1 MVRTRPGQTVGE
13 RAAELRRRPG
23 VLSATPNLIA
33 RAAYIPNDPG
43 RAGVPGGWQQL
54 QWNFVGP
61 FGVNAPAAWDHT
73 GEAGRLGGAGV
84 VVAVLDTGV
93 AYADHRGTA
102 RSPDLRG
109 NRFVAGRDFVDGDGK
124 PDDENG
130 HGTHVAS
137 TIAETIDNGVGVTGL
152 AFGAQI
158 MPVRVLDRWGEGD
171 SAAISKGIRFA
182 ARKGAD
188 IINLS
193 FEFGAGVSAG
203 QIPDILD
210 ALRYARRKGVL
221 VVGASGNSA
230 RASVAYPARAAAVL
244 SVGATTEH
252 GCLADYSN
260 KGRTL
265 DLVAPGGGPDA
276 AIAGDPNCRPAE
288 PEGRSIVQMT
298 FRGSQPPLVRP
309 ADELHRHV
317 DGDAARVR
325 DRGARDRLRRR
336 SARTRAP
343 PRSRPGSRRPR
354 ATSARPGPD
363 RTYGAGLVDAAA
375 ATAALAA
382 HASLTTAI
390 TALASTQHDDRDL
403 HPDPERGHPSPGYGS
418 GSGVRLDALRPL
430 RRDGRHRQAQAG
442 RLVRQVELE
451 PLRHAASAASR

>member
-1 MVRTRPGQTVGE
+1 MIRRPFLLAALGLAALAPSAAAAEHVPGEVVVRYAPDAAVPGAAHAAAAVAPRTRVVRTRPGQTVAE
-13 RAAELRRRPG
+13 RAAELRGRPG

-43 RAGVPGGWQQL
+43 RAGIPGGWQEL
-54 QWNFVGP
+54 QWNFAGP

-93 AYADHRGTA
+93 AYADHRSYA

-109 NRFVAGRDFVDGDGK
+109 NRFVIGRDFVDGDGR

-137 TIAETIDNGVGVTGL
+137 TIAETIDNGIGVTGL
-152 AFGAQI
+152 AFGARI

-171 SAAISKGIRFA
+171 SVAISKGIRFA
-182 ARKGAD
+182 ARRGAE

-193 FEFGAGVSAG
+193 FEFGAGVRPG

-210 ALRYARRKGVL
+210 ALRYAHRKGVL

-230 RASVAYPARAAAVL
+230 RMSVAYPARASAVL

-252 GCLADYSN
+252 GCLAD
-260 KGRTL
+260 
-265 DLVAPGGGPDA
+265 A
-276 AIAGDPNCRPAE
+276 ALAGDPNCRPAE

-298 FRGSQPPLVRP
+298 YRSSRRSFGLPTNYTGTSMATPHVSATAALIIASGVIGAQPSP
-309 ADELHRHV
+309 
-317 DGDAARVR
+317 DALEARLKAT
-325 DRGARDRLRRR
+325 ARDLG
-336 SARTRAP
+336 A
-343 PRSRPGSRRPR
+343 
-354 ATSARPGPD
+354 PGPD

-375 ATAALAA
+375 AT
-382 HASLTTAI
+382 
-390 TALASTQHDDRDL
+390 
-403 HPDPERGHPSPGYGS
+403 
-418 GSGVRLDALRPL
+418 VR
-430 RRDGRHRQAQAG
+430 
-442 RLVRQVELE
+442 
-451 PLRHAASAASR
+451 